1 MKNFTR
7 LFVIL
12 LSAVLMSGCSSLDK
26 MKKNANLVQY
36 EITPKVLETHA
47 GIVAA
52 QVKATYPE
60 KYFDKN
66 TTL

>member
-12 LSAVLMSGCSSLDK
+12 LAAVLMSGCSSLDK
-26 MKKNANLVQY
+26 MKKNANLVKY

-47 GIVAA
+47 GNSCCTGYSYLPGEV
-52 QVKATYPE
+52 
-60 KYFDKN
+60 
-66 TTL
+66 L

>member
-12 LSAVLMSGCSSLDK
+12 LAAVLMSGCSSLDK
-26 MKKNANLVQY
+26 MKKNANLVKY
-36 EITPKVLETHA
+36 EVTPKVLETHA

-52 QVKATYPE
+52 QIKVTYPE
-60 KYFDKN
+60 K
-66 TTL
+66 